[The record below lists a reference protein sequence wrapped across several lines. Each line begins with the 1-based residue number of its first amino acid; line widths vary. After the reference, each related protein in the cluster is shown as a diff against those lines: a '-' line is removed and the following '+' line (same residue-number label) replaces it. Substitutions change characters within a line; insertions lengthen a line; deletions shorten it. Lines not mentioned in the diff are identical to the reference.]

1 VATSACYPD
10 SARAKRD
17 DRATVRGVLSCRVLG
32 HRYRFSAE
40 GRTMRWTCA
49 RGCGSAASKEYAS
62 AEEAQRYA
70 RELDIED
77 RDRPGRRPPLVSLLP
92 LVVIRRLRRRRRT

>member
-1 VATSACYPD
+1 VVTRACYPET
-10 SARAKRD
+10 ARAKRD
-17 DRATVRGVLSCRVLG
+17 DRATVRDVLACRVLG
-32 HRYRFSAE
+32 HRYRFSAD
-40 GRTMRWTCA
+40 GPTMRWACA
-49 RGCGSAASKEYAS
+49 RSCGSAGSKQYAS